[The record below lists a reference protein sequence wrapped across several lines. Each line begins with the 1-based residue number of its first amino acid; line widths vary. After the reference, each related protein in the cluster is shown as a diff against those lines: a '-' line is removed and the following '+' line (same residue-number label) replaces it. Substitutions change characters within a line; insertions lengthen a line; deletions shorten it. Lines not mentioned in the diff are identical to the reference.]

1 MHLLAKASKVVD
13 KPSKV
18 ETDIASCIASHELSY
33 QIWSTVL
40 LLQLHNVRLTI
51 NNLSSV
57 TGTCLAVS

>member
-18 ETDIASCIASHELSY
+18 ETDIASYELSY

-57 TGTCLAVS
+57 TDACLAVS